1 MADETPPS
9 GQPDR
14 RRPAPTIDLAA
25 TEIASSPVAAPATGP
40 EQTTFAPQEPSPP
53 GQVDQP
59 NQEAAAEMPPE
70 STVHRSR
77 SGIAAAVSWPLVGAG
92 VASAALTLGIVW
104 VVALATSWG
113 NDSGTLD
120 ARIGQLE
127 QQVADLAGRAPGG
140 AANSAS
146 IDDLASRLRRL
157 EVRAAQAAQ
166 GAQAVQGAQ
175 TAQGAAGPQ
184 AAEPALANRIAA
196 LETQLKSLSATVGT
210 LGERNESNAAANAAV
225 LNELAQKLAR
235 SPEPGAESDP
245 SNANAALIAALANRV
260 EALEGG
266 AKTTETAL
274 AAELA
279 KRGAENTDD
288 RSVRTAVVAAALAQ
302 TVERGRPFAAELQA
316 AQAQAADASALAPL
330 EPFASAGVPNVNAL
344 TRELSNLEPALLQAA
359 GATSPEGGGLLE
371 KLQAH
376 AERLVRIRPIEE
388 IAGDD
393 PAAVIARLEIKG
405 ARGELAGVL
414 AELDKLPP
422 PVRAPAQAW
431 IDRAQ
436 ARAAALAA
444 SRRFAAEALAALAK
458 PSR

>member
-14 RRPAPTIDLAA
+14 RRPAPTIDLEA
-25 TEIASSPVAAPATGP
+25 TEIASSPVTAPATGP
-40 EQTTFAPQEPSPP
+40 EQTTFVPSQPSAPEQA
-53 GQVDQP
+53 DQP
-59 NQEAAAEMPPE
+59 AAEMPPE

-77 SGIAAAVSWPLVGAG
+77 SGFAAAVSWPLVGAG
-92 VASAALTLGIVW
+92 VAGAALTLAIVW
-104 VVALATSWG
+104 VAALATGWG
-113 NDSGTLD
+113 NDSGALD

-127 QQVADLAGRAPGG
+127 RQVAELAGRASAG

-146 IDDLASRLRRL
+146 IDDLANRLQKL
-157 EVRAAQAAQ
+157 EAQAM
-166 GAQAVQGAQ
+166 QA
-175 TAQGAAGPQ
+175 AQGAAGPP
-184 AAEPALANRIAA
+184 AVEPALANRITA
-196 LETQLKSLSATVGT
+196 LETQLKSLSETVGT
-210 LGERNESNAAANAAV
+210 LGQRNESSAATNAAA
-225 LNELAQKLAR
+225 LNELAQKPTR
-235 SPEPGAESDP
+235 SPEPGAESDA

-260 EALEGG
+260 EVLEGG

-279 KRGAENTDD
+279 KRGAENSDD

-302 TVERGRPFAAELQA
+302 AVERGRPFAAELQA

-330 EPFASAGVPNVNAL
+330 EPFATAGVPNVNAL

-359 GATSPEGGGLLE
+359 GATSAEGGFLE

-405 ARGELAGVL
+405 ARGELAGAL
-414 AELDKLPP
+414 AEIDKLPP

-431 IDRAQ
+431 IDKAQ

-444 SRRFAAEALAALAK
+444 SRRFAADALAALAK